1 MKNDPFEIE
10 ISRQIWSSR
19 YRYLKAGH
27 AVDQSVEDS
36 WQRVAQA
43 LAEREESD
51 QAGWQERF
59 YSILSDFR
67 FLPGGRILAGT
78 GTDFDVTL
86 FNCFVMGRIEDSM
99 EGICDSLKEGTLT
112 MQQGGGVGYDFSTLR
127 PAGSVARRVGSMAS
141 GPVSFMRVW
150 DSMCATL
157 VSSAYRRGAMMA
169 TLRCDHPDIEDFVDA
184 KRDPREL
191 RNFNLSVLVTDDFM
205 QAVQD
210 DLPWPLVFPASTFGD
225 LARSDGGE
233 IIQRRWS
240 GSREV
245 VPCVVIRQV
254 GARQLWER
262 IMRATYDMAEPGVL
276 FIDRINQR
284 NNLHYRENISATNP
298 CGEIPLPPYGAC
310 NLGSVNLT
318 RLVQS
323 PFTSKAR
330 LDFAALESTVRIA
343 LRMLNHIIDLSRFP
357 LDSQAEQARGTRRI
371 GLGITGLADTLI
383 MLGLHY
389 ADERARELAAE
400 VMRLMRDSAY
410 RESVTMAKA
419 SGAFPFYERDAFAAS
434 SFVQSLPRDIQQG
447 ILDHGIR
454 NSHLTAIAP
463 AGTISLFANNV
474 SSGIEPV
481 FAFQSQRRVRGADG
495 EYKLHDASDYAWRL
509 WRQSHSDE
517 ALPEYFVT
525 APALTP
531 RQHLEMQ
538 AALQPYVDSAISKTI
553 NVPVD
558 YEFDAFKDIYQQAYR
573 LGLKGCTSF
582 RPNEVTGSILTAS
595 DTQSMNELETGCC
608 NLERESG

>member
-225 LARSDGGE
+225 LARSDGDE

-298 CGEIPLPPYGAC
+298 CVKFRC
-310 NLGSVNLT
+310 
-318 RLVQS
+318 
-323 PFTSKAR
+323 
-330 LDFAALESTVRIA
+330 
-343 LRMLNHIIDLSRFP
+343 
-357 LDSQAEQARGTRRI
+357 
-371 GLGITGLADTLI
+371 
-383 MLGLHY
+383 
-389 ADERARELAAE
+389 
-400 VMRLMRDSAY
+400 RLM
-410 RESVTMAKA
+410 
-419 SGAFPFYERDAFAAS
+419 
-434 SFVQSLPRDIQQG
+434 
-447 ILDHGIR
+447 
-454 NSHLTAIAP
+454 
-463 AGTISLFANNV
+463 
-474 SSGIEPV
+474 
-481 FAFQSQRRVRGADG
+481 
-495 EYKLHDASDYAWRL
+495 
-509 WRQSHSDE
+509 
-517 ALPEYFVT
+517 
-525 APALTP
+525 
-531 RQHLEMQ
+531 
-538 AALQPYVDSAISKTI
+538 
-553 NVPVD
+553 VPVTWV
-558 YEFDAFKDIYQQAYR
+558 R
-573 LGLKGCTSF
+573 LT
-582 RPNEVTGSILTAS
+582 
-595 DTQSMNELETGCC
+595 
-608 NLERESG
+608 